1 MINPLDELSDIYLGQ
16 ISEADNSPEAIK
28 ARVMQHVR
36 AIRYRARKEGDQLN
50 KAYND
55 YMAGQAGIS
64 ATEKS
69 MVKERLGLTGGAQHQ
84 EGMAY
89 GLSRGTGKPSGPMAA
104 FGKKKTKKT
113 KPTVTIDKPD
123 KLVSLRVSKEGYYSW
138 RHELSE
144 YSGSMPTKE
153 SDAEKRITEKKVKNK
168 VTVNPAQGQ
177 AESFA
182 KELGGQLLEACEV
195 FQIFEVDDDQI
206 QLLEVKDRKGK
217 GSGTKDACYH
227 KVKSRYSVWPSAYAS
242 GALVK
247 CRRVGAA
254 NWGNSTKKEDVQW
267 KDIKYK
273 AKSGESTFL
282 SDSDGNIAFEIVDV
296 IAPAVQE
303 AKVDTGRSDYGKASI
318 RNYRRMGP
326 GHGEPGM
333 FDPEGKR
340 GKTIDKR
347 REEHKARR
355 GVKGAKVPAYKVEE
369 VEVVEDYE
377 TKKKEEIMGALKKRD
392 LKQKVKEKI
401 AADII
406 KRKGDVSKSDDRYAY
421 ESVEV
426 VSEGPLGALAGGA
439 LGAAVGGPVGA
450 LAGAALGSKVDVLG
464 GGKKKTKATKPTPAP
479 KPDPK
484 PFKNV
489 EAEKKK
495 AAKRARLA
503 KIMSKEGFS
512 NWRDTLDEK
521 CWAGYEKKGMKTM
534 FGKRYPNCVKKKTK
548 SEEVEFQEKL
558 DLKKADMGDVVK
570 DFYKSD
576 APQFKGRSKEKRREM
591 AIAAKLTAER
601 GKLPEEVVTEVSKK
615 TLGNYVKKAS
625 TDLATR
631 SIKHGMTGG
640 TETGGDP
647 DSSENVE
654 KINKRHSGIMKAVDK
669 LKKESFS
676 ANPAQQAAIAI
687 AKKERKQ
694 DLKVAQKKKMKE
706 EIVTELNRFEKEKG
720 VDTKTGKP
728 VTKGGTAKSDKAFQ
742 FVMKKFGKQRMG
754 ANQPK
759 KVRGAKNPNET
770 SPTKQKMTRMK
781 AAKASSRA
789 FETRAKKAGY
799 KTAQDYANVV
809 ARYGSEDNMKKGRG
823 LGT

>member
-144 YSGSMPTKE
+144 YSGMMPKKNG
-153 SDAEKRITEKKVKNK
+153 DAEARITEKKVKNK

-195 FQIFEVDDDQI
+195 FQILEVDDDQI

-296 IAPAVQE
+296 IAPAVAE
-303 AKVDTGRSDYGKASI
+303 EKKPMVKVKLNPSKKIGVKVTDI
-318 RNYRRMGP
+318 GP
-326 GHGEPGM
+326 G
-333 FDPEGKR
+333 GK
-340 GKTIDKR
+340 
-347 REEHKARR
+347 
-355 GVKGAKVPAYKVEE
+355 
-369 VEVVEDYE
+369 EVVRKNTMDEDYE

-421 ESVEV
+421 ESVE
-426 VSEGPLGALAGGA
+426 STQ
-439 LGAAVGGPVGA
+439 
-450 LAGAALGSKVDVLG
+450 D
-464 GGKKKTKATKPTPAP
+464 
-479 KPDPK
+479 
-484 PFKNV
+484 
-489 EAEKKK
+489 
-495 AAKRARLA
+495 
-503 KIMSKEGFS
+503 
-512 NWRDTLDEK
+512 LDEK
-521 CWAGYEKKGMKTM
+521 CWPGYEKKGMKTM
-534 FGKRYPNCVKKKTK
+534 FGKRYPNCVKKKTN

-601 GKLPEEVVTEVSKK
+601 GKLPEEVETVDEAKYEKGASDYGK
-615 TLGNYVKKAS
+615 TSIRNKRAFGKGGNARPPEERGAAKMLRHDAHQKRRFVKKNNKYG
-625 TDLATR
+625 AT
-631 SIKHGMTGG
+631 
-640 TETGGDP
+640 
-647 DSSENVE
+647 
-654 KINKRHSGIMKAVDK
+654 NKPPVYGAPSDEF
-669 LKKESFS
+669 KKDRYATKEAYS

-694 DLKVAQKKKMKE
+694 DLKVSQKKKMKE

-728 VTKGGTAKSDKAFQ
+728 VTKGGTAKNDRAFQ
-742 FVMKKFGKQRMG
+742 SVMKRVGKQRMG

-789 FETRAKKAGY
+789 FETRAKRAGY

>member
-144 YSGSMPTKE
+144 YSGMMPKKNG
-153 SDAEKRITEKKVKNK
+153 DAEEKITEKKVKNK

-303 AKVDTGRSDYGKASI
+303 AKVDKGRSDYGKASI

-326 GHGEPGM
+326 GYTEPGM

-421 ESVEV
+421 ESVEQIDEL
-426 VSEGPLGALAGGA
+426 SKTTTANYLYQA
-439 LGAAVGGPVGA
+439 
-450 LAGAALGSKVDVLG
+450 KVDKGYVH
-464 GGKKKTKATKPTPAP
+464 GGKMGKYQKARDKGI
-479 KPDPK
+479 KR
-484 PFKNV
+484 
-489 EAEKKK
+489 AEKKLGK
-495 AAKRARLA
+495 KVSDRVNYVADYDTRSMRDDPNKSAFPRKL
-503 KIMSKEGFS
+503 KVKEGYS

-548 SEEVEFQEKL
+548 SEEVDFQEKL

-615 TLGNYVKKAS
+615 TLGSYVKKAS

-720 VDTKTGKP
+720 MDTKTGKP
-728 VTKGGTAKSDKAFQ
+728 VTKGGTAKNDRAFQ
-742 FVMKKFGKQRMG
+742 AVMKKFGKQRMG

>member
-1 MINPLDELSDIYLGQ
+1 M
-16 ISEADNSPEAIK
+16 
-28 ARVMQHVR
+28 
-36 AIRYRARKEGDQLN
+36 
-50 KAYND
+50 
-55 YMAGQAGIS
+55 
-64 ATEKS
+64 
-69 MVKERLGLTGGAQHQ
+69 
-84 EGMAY
+84 
-89 GLSRGTGKPSGPMAA
+89 
-104 FGKKKTKKT
+104 
-113 KPTVTIDKPD
+113 
-123 KLVSLRVSKEGYYSW
+123 
-138 RHELSE
+138 
-144 YSGSMPTKE
+144 
-153 SDAEKRITEKKVKNK
+153 
-168 VTVNPAQGQ
+168 
-177 AESFA
+177 
-182 KELGGQLLEACEV
+182 
-195 FQIFEVDDDQI
+195 
-206 QLLEVKDRKGK
+206 
-217 GSGTKDACYH
+217 
-227 KVKSRYSVWPSAYAS
+227 WPSAYAS

-355 GVKGAKVPAYKVEE
+355 GVKGAKVPAYKVS
-369 VEVVEDYE
+369 EDYE

-421 ESVEV
+421 ESVEVEQIDELKDTTLQSYIDKAQPASRSLSSRRAVARKKQGIDRAKDTITGTKRKRPKSRYDIKNYEGQKKNYLMGKEDRKGHEDYGKIPRAGQSEQVEV

-489 EAEKKK
+489 EAEKAK

-534 FGKRYPNCVKKKTK
+534 FGKRYPC
-548 SEEVEFQEKL
+548 L
-558 DLKKADMGDVVK
+558 L
-570 DFYKSD
+570 Y
-576 APQFKGRSKEKRREM
+576 
-591 AIAAKLTAER
+591 
-601 GKLPEEVVTEVSKK
+601 
-615 TLGNYVKKAS
+615 
-625 TDLATR
+625 
-631 SIKHGMTGG
+631 
-640 TETGGDP
+640 
-647 DSSENVE
+647 
-654 KINKRHSGIMKAVDK
+654 
-669 LKKESFS
+669 
-676 ANPAQQAAIAI
+676 
-687 AKKERKQ
+687 
-694 DLKVAQKKKMKE
+694 
-706 EIVTELNRFEKEKG
+706 
-720 VDTKTGKP
+720 
-728 VTKGGTAKSDKAFQ
+728 
-742 FVMKKFGKQRMG
+742 
-754 ANQPK
+754 
-759 KVRGAKNPNET
+759 T
-770 SPTKQKMTRMK
+770 SPSPR
-781 AAKASSRA
+781 
-789 FETRAKKAGY
+789 
-799 KTAQDYANVV
+799 D
-809 ARYGSEDNMKKGRG
+809 
-823 LGT
+823 

>member
-144 YSGSMPTKE
+144 YSGMMPKKNG
-153 SDAEKRITEKKVKNK
+153 DAEARITEKKVKNK

-326 GHGEPGM
+326 GHDEPGM

-340 GKTIDKR
+340 GKTIEKR

-439 LGAAVGGPVGA
+439 LGAMVGGPVGA
-450 LAGAALGSKVDVLG
+450 VAGAALGSKVNVL
-464 GGKKKTKATKPTPAP
+464 GGKKKTTTAAKPAP
-479 KPDPK
+479 KPTPD
-484 PFKNV
+484 V
-489 EAEKKK
+489 AAVRKKK
-495 AAKRARLA
+495 EQDEKAKAEKRARLV
-503 KIMSKEGFS
+503 KIMDKEKLNKEGFS

-601 GKLPEEVVTEVSKK
+601 GKLPE
-615 TLGNYVKKAS
+615 
-625 TDLATR
+625 
-631 SIKHGMTGG
+631 
-640 TETGGDP
+640 
-647 DSSENVE
+647 
-654 KINKRHSGIMKAVDK
+654 AVN
-669 LKKESFS
+669 
-676 ANPAQQAAIAI
+676 AAQQAAIAI

-694 DLKVAQKKKMKE
+694 DLKVAEKKKMKE
-706 EIVTELNRFEKEKG
+706 EVVTELNRFEKEKG
-720 VDTKTGKP
+720 MDTKTGKP
-728 VTKGGTAKSDKAFQ
+728 VTKGGTAKNDRAFQ
-742 FVMKKFGKQRMG
+742 SVMKKFGKQRMG

-759 KVRGAKNPNET
+759 KIRGAKNPNET

-789 FETRAKKAGY
+789 FETRAKKSGY

>member
-36 AIRYRARKEGDQLN
+36 AIRYRARKEGDQLT

-144 YSGSMPTKE
+144 YSGMMPKKNG
-153 SDAEKRITEKKVKNK
+153 DAEQRITEKKVKNK

-182 KELGGQLLEACEV
+182 KELGGQLIEACEV

-273 AKSGESTFL
+273 AKSGESTLL

-326 GHGEPGM
+326 GHSEPGM

-426 VSEGPLGALAGGA
+426 VTELE
-439 LGAAVGGPVGA
+439 
-450 LAGAALGSKVDVLG
+450 
-464 GGKKKTKATKPTPAP
+464 KKTLGNYVKKASTDLATRSIKHGMTGGTETGGD
-479 KPDPK
+479 PDSSE
-484 PFKNV
+484 NV
-489 EAEKKK
+489 EKINKRHSGIMK
-495 AAKRARLA
+495 AVDKL
-503 KIMSKEGFS
+503 KKEGFS
-512 NWRDTLDEK
+512 NWRETLDEK
-521 CWAGYEKKGMKTM
+521 CWKGYEKKGMKTM

-601 GKLPEEVVTEVSKK
+601 GKLPE
-615 TLGNYVKKAS
+615 NY
-625 TDLATR
+625 
-631 SIKHGMTGG
+631 
-640 TETGGDP
+640 
-647 DSSENVE
+647 
-654 KINKRHSGIMKAVDK
+654 
-669 LKKESFS
+669 S

-694 DLKVAQKKKMKE
+694 DLKVAQKKKIKEDSRLTSSNDMQSKMYADKNKSGKKMSDDEIKKEKGGKEFLARLKAAKEKMKE
-706 EIVTELNRFEKEKG
+706 EVVTELNRFEKEKG

-728 VTKGGTAKSDKAFQ
+728 VTKGGSAKNDRAFQ
-742 FVMKKFGKQRMG
+742 SVMKKFGKQRMG

-789 FETRAKKAGY
+789 FETRAKRAGY

>member
-1 MINPLDELSDIYLGQ
+1 
-16 ISEADNSPEAIK
+16 SPEAIK

-89 GLSRGTGKPSGPMAA
+89 GLSRGSGKPSGPMAA

-138 RHELSE
+138 RQELSE
-144 YSGSMPTKE
+144 YSGSMPVKI

-296 IAPAVQE
+296 IAPAVAE
-303 AKVDTGRSDYGKASI
+303 EKKPMVKVKLNPSKKIGVKVTDI
-318 RNYRRMGP
+318 GP
-326 GHGEPGM
+326 G
-333 FDPEGKR
+333 GK
-340 GKTIDKR
+340 
-347 REEHKARR
+347 
-355 GVKGAKVPAYKVEE
+355 
-369 VEVVEDYE
+369 EVVRKNTMDEDYE
-377 TKKKEEIMGALKKRD
+377 TQKTKEVMGALKKRD

-401 AADII
+401 AADIV
-406 KRKGDVSKSDDRYAY
+406 KRKGDVTKSDDRYAY

-426 VSEGPLGALAGGA
+426 VDEGKEEGGYISNLAKA
-439 LGAAVGGPVGA
+439 EVRNQRRF
-450 LAGAALGSKVDVLG
+450 
-464 GGKKKTKATKPTPAP
+464 GKKGSTEPEGSFGQKPSQVAQMAVKRGEEHKARRGVKTKG
-479 KPDPK
+479 
-484 PFKNV
+484 
-489 EAEKKK
+489 
-495 AAKRARLA
+495 
-503 KIMSKEGFS
+503 MKEGHS

-601 GKLPEEVVTEVSKK
+601 GKLPE
-615 TLGNYVKKAS
+615 A
-625 TDLATR
+625 
-631 SIKHGMTGG
+631 I
-640 TETGGDP
+640 
-647 DSSENVE
+647 
-654 KINKRHSGIMKAVDK
+654 
-669 LKKESFS
+669 
-676 ANPAQQAAIAI
+676 NPAQQAAIAI

-694 DLKVAQKKKMKE
+694 DLKVAEKKKMKE
-706 EIVTELNRFEKEKG
+706 EVVSELNRFEKEKG

-728 VTKGGTAKSDKAFQ
+728 VTKGGTAKNDRAFQ
-742 FVMKKFGKQRMG
+742 AVMKKFGKQRVG

-789 FETRAKKAGY
+789 FETRAKRAGY

>member
-144 YSGSMPTKE
+144 YSGMMPKKNG
-153 SDAEKRITEKKVKNK
+153 DAEARITEKKVKNK

-421 ESVEV
+421 ESVE
-426 VSEGPLGALAGGA
+426 
-439 LGAAVGGPVGA
+439 
-450 LAGAALGSKVDVLG
+450 
-464 GGKKKTKATKPTPAP
+464 PTQ
-479 KPDPK
+479 D
-484 PFKNV
+484 
-489 EAEKKK
+489 
-495 AAKRARLA
+495 
-503 KIMSKEGFS
+503 
-512 NWRDTLDEK
+512 LDEK
-521 CWAGYEKKGMKTM
+521 CWPGYEKKGMKTM

-601 GKLPEEVVTEVSKK
+601 GKLPED
-615 TLGNYVKKAS
+615 Y
-625 TDLATR
+625 
-631 SIKHGMTGG
+631 
-640 TETGGDP
+640 
-647 DSSENVE
+647 
-654 KINKRHSGIMKAVDK
+654 
-669 LKKESFS
+669 S

-720 VDTKTGKP
+720 MDTKTGKP
-728 VTKGGTAKSDKAFQ
+728 VTKGGTAKNDRAFQ
-742 FVMKKFGKQRMG
+742 SVMKKFGKQRMG

-770 SPTKQKMTRMK
+770 SPTRQKMTRMK

>member
-89 GLSRGTGKPSGPMAA
+89 GLSKGTGKPSGAMAA

-144 YSGSMPTKE
+144 YSGMMPKKNG
-153 SDAEKRITEKKVKNK
+153 DAEVKITEKKVKNK
-168 VTVNPAQGQ
+168 VIVNPAQGQ

-195 FQIFEVDDDQI
+195 FQIFELDDDQI

-326 GHGEPGM
+326 GYTEPGM

-340 GKTIDKR
+340 GKTIEKR

-421 ESVEV
+421 ESVE
-426 VSEGPLGALAGGA
+426 
-439 LGAAVGGPVGA
+439 PV
-450 LAGAALGSKVDVLG
+450 D
-464 GGKKKTKATKPTPAP
+464 
-479 KPDPK
+479 
-484 PFKNV
+484 
-489 EAEKKK
+489 EA
-495 AAKRARLA
+495 
-503 KIMSKEGFS
+503 
-512 NWRDTLDEK
+512 
-521 CWAGYEKKGMKTM
+521 CWKGYEKKGMKKM
-534 FGKRYPNCVKKKTK
+534 FGKMYPNCVKKKTK

-615 TLGNYVKKAS
+615 TLGSYVKKAS
-625 TDLATR
+625 TEIGTSA
-631 SIKHGMTGG
+631 IK
-640 TETGGDP
+640 GDY
-647 DSSENVE
+647 
-654 KINKRHSGIMKAVDK
+654 KKMQKRHKGVLDASDK
-669 LKKESFS
+669 LAKEAYS

-694 DLKVAQKKKMKE
+694 DLKVAQKKKIKE
-706 EIVTELNRFEKEKG
+706 DSRLTSSNDMQSKMYADKNKSGKKMSDDEIKKEKG
-720 VDTKTGKP
+720 GSDFLARIKAAKEKMKNEGSSYGIYKGDGKPKGAMANFGDGKKKKKKSYEEFQQECWKTHKQVGYKKKGGKMVPNCVPKNEEVEITDAKKLSEDDMKGMSVSSGHKRPTKSGAGMTAKGIAAYRRRNPGSKLKGAVTGK
-728 VTKGGTAKSDKAFQ
+728 VKKGSKAAGRRKSYCARSAGQ
-742 FVMKKFGKQRMG
+742 MKKF
-754 ANQPK
+754 P
-759 KVRGAKNPNET
+759 
-770 SPTKQKMTRMK
+770 K
-781 AAKASSRA
+781 AAKDPNSRL
-789 FETRAKKAGY
+789 R
-799 KTAQDYANVV
+799 Q
-809 ARYGSEDNMKKGRG
+809 ARRRWKC
-823 LGT
+823 